1 MQGQNVDKDPSV
13 WYVPV
18 IVSNGRQDT
27 DKGASELFFVL
38 LAVVADIDDA
48 LIKAGNPSIVFDC
61 IYNPSIKSRTLRDPD
76 FKLFIIGPFS
86 YSSFF
91 SFLHLS
97 FVKINQ
103 NLHYNVLNLK
113 QD

>member
-1 MQGQNVDKDPSV
+1 MFPSLYLMGDKIQIKARLNFS
-13 WYVPV
+13 
-18 IVSNGRQDT
+18 I
-27 DKGASELFFVL
+27 L
-38 LAVVADIDDA
+38 LAIVTDIDGT
-48 LIKAGNPSIVFDC
+48 LIKVGNPSIVFDC
-61 IYNPSIKSRTLRDPD
+61 VYNPSIKSRTLRDPD

-86 YSSFF
+86 YYSFTC
-91 SFLHLS
+91 FLSLVDS